1 MNLLA
6 SLRYLVALQEHR
18 HFGRAAQACHITQ
31 PALSNA
37 LRALEGEFGAVIVKR
52 GRTFA
57 GFTPEGERV
66 LQSARLMLHERE
78 LLQQDLASVAGRP
91 QGRLVIGVVPAA
103 VPVAARFAAQLQA
116 LHPGITPTVRSMS
129 SPEIEAGLDDLILDM
144 GLGYTDRMGT
154 GGAKLDQ
161 VPQYDERY
169 WLVRRA
175 PKPTTAPA
183 AAGLSL
189 GGTITWAD
197 AAKEPLCLLTPEMH
211 NRTIVDG
218 AFAAA
223 GVAVTPAMETNSIL
237 TLALAVLEGQVCSVV
252 PGAVLGAV
260 MAWRELEALALVAPE
275 LQTPVGFMLVR
286 AARHSHTVEAALALA
301 RDAAWL
307 KHAARHSG
315 VLRG

>member
-129 SPEIEAGLDDLILDM
+129 SPEIEAGLDDLTLDM

-154 GGAKLDQ
+154 GGARLDP
-161 VPQYDERY
+161 VPQYEERY

-175 PKPTTAPA
+175 PKPTTAA
-183 AAGLSL
+183 AGAGLSL

-223 GVAVTPAMETNSIL
+223 GVTVTPAMETNSIL

-307 KHAARHSG
+307 RHAARHSG

>member
-129 SPEIEAGLDDLILDM
+129 SPEIEAGLDDLILDL

-154 GGAKLDQ
+154 GGAKLDL

-175 PKPTTAPA
+175 PKPTNA
-183 AAGLSL
+183 AAAVALSL

-223 GVAVTPAMETNSIL
+223 GVTVTPAMETNSIL

-260 MAWRELEALALVAPE
+260 MAWRELQALALVAPE

-307 KHAARHSG
+307 RHAARHSG

>member
-116 LHPGITPTVRSMS
+116 LHPGIVPTVRSMS
-129 SPEIEAGLDDLILDM
+129 SPEIEAGLDELTLDL
-144 GLGYTDRMGT
+144 GLGYTDRMGP
-154 GGAKLDQ
+154 GGARLDA

-169 WLVRRA
+169 WLVRRSA
-175 PKPTTAPA
+175 QPQDG
-183 AAGLSL
+183 GLSL
-189 GGTITWAD
+189 GGTVTWAD

-223 GVAVTPAMETNSIL
+223 GVTVTPAMETNSIL
-237 TLALAVLEGQVCSVV
+237 TLALAVAEGQVCSVV

-260 MAWRELEALALVAPE
+260 MAWRELQALALVAPE

-301 RDAAWL
+301 RDASWL

>member
-129 SPEIEAGLDDLILDM
+129 SPEIEAGLDDLILDL
-144 GLGYTDRMGT
+144 GLGYTDRMGA

-161 VPQYDERY
+161 LPQYDERY

-175 PKPTTAPA
+175 PQPTTAAA

-223 GVAVTPAMETNSIL
+223 GVKVTPAMETNSIL

-260 MAWRELEALALVAPE
+260 MAWRELQALALVAPE

-301 RDAAWL
+301 RDSAWL
-307 KHAARHSG
+307 RHAARHSG

>member
-129 SPEIEAGLDDLILDM
+129 SPEIEAGLDDLILDL

-154 GGAKLDQ
+154 GGARLDQ
-161 VPQYDERY
+161 LPQYDERY

-175 PKPTTAPA
+175 PQPVTAPA
-183 AAGLSL
+183 PAGLSL

-223 GVAVTPAMETNSIL
+223 GVTVTPAMETNSIL

-260 MAWRELEALALVAPE
+260 MAWRELQALALVAPE

-307 KHAARHSG
+307 RHAERHSG

>member
-161 VPQYDERY
+161 VPQYDEHY

-175 PKPTTAPA
+175 PQPA
-183 AAGLSL
+183 GAGLSL
-189 GGTITWAD
+189 GGTISWAD

-223 GVAVTPAMETNSIL
+223 GVTVTPAMETNSIL

-260 MAWRELEALALVAPE
+260 MAWRELQALALVAPE

-307 KHAARHSG
+307 RHAARHSG

>member
-161 VPQYDERY
+161 VPQYEERY

-175 PKPTTAPA
+175 PKPTTGPE

-237 TLALAVLEGQVCSVV
+237 TLALAVMEGQVCSVV

>member
-37 LRALEGEFGAVIVKR
+37 LRALEEEFGAVIVKR

-57 GFTPEGERV
+57 GFTPEGDRV

-78 LLQQDLASVAGRP
+78 LLRQDLASVAGRP

-116 LHPGITPTVRSMS
+116 LHPGIAPTVRSMS
-129 SPEIEAGLDDLILDM
+129 SPEIEAGLDDLTLDL
-144 GLGYTDRMGT
+144 GLGYTDRMGPR
-154 GGAKLDQ
+154 GARLDA

-175 PKPTTAPA
+175 AKPTTAA
-183 AAGLSL
+183 ATALSL

-218 AFAAA
+218 AFAEA
-223 GVAVTPAMETNSIL
+223 GLTVVPAMETNSIL

-260 MAWRELEALALVAPE
+260 MAWRELQALALVAPE

-286 AARHSHTVEAALALA
+286 SARHSHTVEAALALA
-301 RDAAWL
+301 RDASWL

>member
-6 SLRYLVALQEHR
+6 SLRYLAALQEHR

-144 GLGYTDRMGT
+144 ALGYTDRLGT
-154 GGAKLDQ
+154 GGAKLDL

-175 PKPTTAPA
+175 PNPTTAA
-183 AAGLSL
+183 AAARLSL
-189 GGTITWAD
+189 GGTISWAD

-218 AFAAA
+218 AFAEA
-223 GVAVTPAMETNSIL
+223 GLTVVPAMETNSIL

-260 MAWRELEALALVAPE
+260 MAWRELQALALVAPE

-286 AARHSHTVEAALALA
+286 SARHSHTVEAALALA
-301 RDAAWL
+301 RDASWL

>member
-116 LHPGITPTVRSMS
+116 LHPGIAPTVRSMS
-129 SPEIEAGLDDLILDM
+129 SPEIEAGLDDLILDL

-154 GGAKLDQ
+154 AGAKLDL
-161 VPQYDERY
+161 VPQYEERY

-175 PKPTTAPA
+175 PKSTNA
-183 AAGLSL
+183 AAAAALSL
-189 GGTITWAD
+189 GGTISWAD

-260 MAWRELEALALVAPE
+260 MAWRELQALALVAPE

-307 KHAARHSG
+307 RHAARHSG

>member
-116 LHPGITPTVRSMS
+116 LHPGIAPTVRSMS

-237 TLALAVLEGQVCSVV
+237 TLALAVLEGQVYSVV

-260 MAWRELEALALVAPE
+260 MAWRELQALALVAPE

-307 KHAARHSG
+307 RHAARHSG

>member
-116 LHPGITPTVRSMS
+116 LHPGIAPTVRSMS

-144 GLGYTDRMGT
+144 GLGYTDRMGA

-183 AAGLSL
+183 AAALSL

-260 MAWRELEALALVAPE
+260 MAWRELQALALVQPE

-307 KHAARHSG
+307 RHAARHSG

>member
-91 QGRLVIGVVPAA
+91 QGRLVIGAVPAA

-154 GGAKLDQ
+154 AGAKLDL

-175 PKPTTAPA
+175 PKPTNATSA
-183 AAGLSL
+183 AALSL
-189 GGTITWAD
+189 GGTISWAD

-307 KHAARHSG
+307 RHAARHSG

>member
-116 LHPGITPTVRSMS
+116 LHPGIVPTVRSMS
-129 SPEIEAGLDDLILDM
+129 SPEIEAGLEELTLDM

-175 PKPTTAPA
+175 PKPTAAAA

-189 GGTITWAD
+189 GGTISWAD

-260 MAWRELEALALVAPE
+260 MAWRELQALALVAPE

-307 KHAARHSG
+307 RHAARHSG

>member
-6 SLRYLVALQEHR
+6 SLRYLVALHEHK

-91 QGRLVIGVVPAA
+91 AGRLVIGVVPAA

-116 LHPGITPTVRSMS
+116 LHPGIAPTVRSMS
-129 SPEIEAGLDDLILDM
+129 SPEIEAGLEELTLDL

-154 GGAKLDQ
+154 SGAKLDL

-175 PKPTTAPA
+175 PQPA
-183 AAGLSL
+183 AAGLVL
-189 GGTITWAD
+189 GGTLTWAD

-218 AFAAA
+218 AFATA

-260 MAWRELEALALVAPE
+260 MAWRELQALALVAPE

-307 KHAARHSG
+307 RHAARHSG

>member
-129 SPEIEAGLDDLILDM
+129 SPEIEAGLEELTLDL
-144 GLGYTDRMGT
+144 GLGYTDRVGT
-154 GGAKLDQ
+154 GGARLDQ

-175 PKPTTAPA
+175 PKPTTVAA

-223 GVAVTPAMETNSIL
+223 GVTVTPAMETNSIL

-260 MAWRELEALALVAPE
+260 MAWRELQALALVAPE

-307 KHAARHSG
+307 RHAARHSG